1 MDGGNVVMRGEI
13 MKSILFVVVLSAV
26 LGAVLGTALGYVEA
40 RLPEGVTPPVADTTK
55 QENQSQAGPVA
66 EVPETTFNFD
76 RIERGT
82 SMKHKFKIRN
92 VGDAPLHLEVVSTTC
107 KCTVGDLANNEIAP
121 GEQTEVELEWTAKT
135 APGPFRHG
143 ATLSSNDPRHSRIEL
158 VVEGEVVESTVMQPA
173 DLFFGPVSS
182 HDNRAITATLV
193 SNLEEE
199 VKIIKHEF
207 SDPEVGKHIKLDIVP
222 LAKDEL
228 PTPQTRGGVKITATF
243 EPGKSLGPFFT
254 WLVLETNLEKAP
266 KLTVPVTGTVK
277 GDIAIFGTGWNESQG
292 VLRLGLIDGKQGK
305 HVRLNLAIRGEH
317 APNTK
322 LEIASVDPPELQV
335 SLGEPKEMSKQ
346 LVHVPLFIDVPAGT
360 RPMVRIA
367 KTAGEEDDTQKGDGV
382 IVLKSTHP
390 DTEEVRLLVR
400 FSVD

>member
-1 MDGGNVVMRGEI
+1 
-13 MKSILFVVVLSAV
+13 MKSVLFVAILSAV
-26 LGAVLGTALGYVEA
+26 VGAFLGSALGYMEA
-40 RLPEGVTPPVADTTK
+40 RQPVEVSPPTTK
-55 QENQSQAGPVA
+55 ASTEAKQPKDGPIA
-66 EVPETTFNFD
+66 EVPETNFNFD

-82 SMKHKFKIRN
+82 SMKHKFKVRN
-92 VGDAPLHLEVVSTTC
+92 IGDAPLHLEVASTTC
-107 KCTVGDLANNEIAP
+107 KCTVGDLANNNIGP
-121 GEQTEVELEWTAKT
+121 GEETDVELEWTAKT
-135 APGPFRHG
+135 PPGPFRHG
-143 ATLSSNDPRHSRIEL
+143 ATLSSNDPLRSRIEL

-182 HDNRAITATLV
+182 HTNRAISATLV
-193 SNLEEE
+193 SNLEED
-199 VKIIKHEF
+199 VKVTRHEF

-222 LAKDEL
+222 LAKNEL

-254 WLVLETNLEKAP
+254 WLILETNLEKAQ

-292 VLRLGLIDGKQGK
+292 VLRMGLVDGKQGK
-305 HVRLNLAIRGEH
+305 HVRLNVAIRGEH
-317 APNTK
+317 APDTK
-322 LEIASVDPPELQV
+322 LEVASVDPPELKV

-346 LVHVPLFIDVPAGT
+346 MVHVPLFIDIPVGT

-382 IVLKSTHP
+382 IVLKTTHP

>member
-1 MDGGNVVMRGEI
+1 
-13 MKSILFVVVLSAV
+13 MKSILFVAIFSAV

-40 RLPEGVTPPVADTTK
+40 RLPEGSISQISDKQSGEKPPKDGPIAD
-55 QENQSQAGPVA
+55 
-66 EVPETTFNFD
+66 VPETNFNFD

-82 SMKHKFKIRN
+82 SMKHKFKVRN
-92 VGDAPLHLEVVSTTC
+92 IGDAPLHLEVVNTTC
-107 KCTVGDLANNEIAP
+107 KCTVGDLTKNDILP
-121 GEQTEVELEWTAKT
+121 GEETDVELEWTAKT
-135 APGPFRHG
+135 PPGPFRHG
-143 ATLSSNDPRHSRIEL
+143 ATLSSNDPRKSRIEL
-158 VVEGEVVESTVMQPA
+158 VVEGDVVESTTMQPA
-173 DLFFGPVSS
+173 DLFFGPISS
-182 HDNRAITATLV
+182 HENRSISATLI

-199 VKIIKHEF
+199 VKVTKYEF

-254 WLVLETNLEKAP
+254 WLILETNLEKAQ
-266 KLTVPVTGTVK
+266 KLTVPVSGTVK
-277 GDIAIFGTGWNESQG
+277 GDVVIFGTGWNESQG
-292 VLRLGLIDGKQGK
+292 VLRMGLVDGKQGK
-305 HVRLNLAIRGEH
+305 HVRLNVAIRGEH
-317 APNTK
+317 APGTK
-322 LEIASVDPPELQV
+322 VEVASVDPPELKV

-346 LVHVPLFIDVPAGT
+346 MVHVPLFIDVPAGT

-367 KTAGEEDDTQKGDGV
+367 KLAGEEDDTQKGDGV
-382 IVLKSTHP
+382 IVLKTTHP

>member
-1 MDGGNVVMRGEI
+1 
-13 MKSILFVVVLSAV
+13 MKSVLFVVVLSAL

-40 RLPEGVTPPVADTTK
+40 RLPEGAVPQVSDK
-55 QENQSQAGPVA
+55 QAGEKPPKDGPIA
-66 EVPETTFNFD
+66 EVPETNFNFD

-82 SMKHKFKIRN
+82 SMKHKFKVRN
-92 VGDAPLHLEVVSTTC
+92 IGDAPLHLEVASTTC
-107 KCTVGDLANNEIAP
+107 KCTVGDLANNEIQA
-121 GEQTEVELEWTAKT
+121 GEETEVELEWTAKT

-158 VVEGEVVESTVMQPA
+158 IVEGEVVESTVLQPA

-182 HDNRAITATLV
+182 HGNRSITATLV

-199 VKIIKHEF
+199 VKVIKHEF

-254 WLVLETNLEKAP
+254 WLTLETNLEKAQ
-266 KLTVPVTGTVK
+266 KLTVPVSGTVK
-277 GDIAIFGTGWNESQG
+277 GDISIFGDGWNESQG
-292 VLRLGLIDGKQGK
+292 VLRMGLVDGKQGK
-305 HVRLNLAIRGEH
+305 HVRLNVAIRGEH
-317 APNTK
+317 APNTT
-322 LEIASVDPPELQV
+322 LAVASVDPPELKV

-346 LVHVPLFIDVPAGT
+346 MVHVPLFIDVPIGT

-367 KTAGEEDDTQKGDGV
+367 KTAGEEDETQKGDGV
-382 IVLKSTHP
+382 IILKSTHP
-390 DTEEVRLLVR
+390 DTEEMRLLVR